1 MKAHCLRHQGKDFYE
16 SLKYYKVC
24 YELSNKINNVEYIIR
39 ALHGMICIA
48 FIIHDITFD
57 FKEKFNELDILYDK
71 TEKLWNTYRY
81 NTLKYKS
88 IYMRLINKEQIEAE
102 SLLEQSLNGYK
113 KMRRRNVY
121 DVYFEFGELYRFFD
135 RNKEAIVYYTKC
147 IEFAQNNS
155 DYNLQSL
162 GQMGVILSR
171 LSLKEKIEKSL
182 ILEELQTISIT
193 AEEKELFLNKHYS
206 KLLIEKLKKK
216 ENSKFNIL
224 LFNP

>member
-1 MKAHCLRHQGKDFYE
+1 
-16 SLKYYKVC
+16 
-24 YELSNKINNVEYIIR
+24 
-39 ALHGMICIA
+39 
-48 FIIHDITFD
+48 
-57 FKEKFNELDILYDK
+57 
-71 TEKLWNTYRY
+71 
-81 NTLKYKS
+81 
-88 IYMRLINKEQIEAE
+88 MRLINKEQIEAE